1 MKANCSLQHN
11 HSGPVVRTSWITDCP
26 HWLHCFHFLS
36 FPFCCPALC
45 FCSEKEKRVK
55 SSSDGEGASSSQ
67 SDSSAS
73 QGSLKGGGES
83 RRPSSHL
90 FLSSSF
96 SLSLSLR
103 VAAIVASRDGRV
115 FSHLSKVGLQGGCR
129 SADDS
134 LLFIGYH
141 FSLTS
146 QKLTVGD
153 CLRQLHAVIMV
164 LLMIWLIWT
173 HKSHTA
179 VIVDALNWILVQR
192 FPWHFYEN
200 KGLLSCCYS
209 AWLWK
214 HNYSPVCLESM
225 KEFHI
230 SVAPI
235 VRSDPKHPL
244 SQTIWRHY

>member
-96 SLSLSLR
+96 SP
-103 VAAIVASRDGRV
+103 
-115 FSHLSKVGLQGGCR
+115 CR
-129 SADDS
+129 SDRSLKGRKSVQPLVKGWPTWRLQVSWWQSAFHWLPFLTNITKVNSRWLFKAVTCGDNGAADD
-134 LLFIGYH
+134 L
-141 FSLTS
+141 
-146 QKLTVGD
+146 VN
-153 CLRQLHAVIMV
+153 
-164 LLMIWLIWT
+164 
-173 HKSHTA
+173 
-179 VIVDALNWILVQR
+179 LN
-192 FPWHFYEN
+192 
-200 KGLLSCCYS
+200 
-209 AWLWK
+209 
-214 HNYSPVCLESM
+214 
-225 KEFHI
+225 
-230 SVAPI
+230 
-235 VRSDPKHPL
+235 
-244 SQTIWRHY
+244 T